1 MRLDEYQK
9 RAFATAQIDW
19 SDARKRHIP
28 TFGVIGELGSLT
40 SELKKTLRDGKAY
53 TDGARNLVEEFGD
66 LLWYLGA
73 IASRHGLS
81 LQVLARRANDAQPPR
96 APFGAPFGHIYA
108 VVSACAALIAVVPDL
123 GVDLPAAQRRRLAQS
138 LGLALHTTL
147 HAIQRQDINLNTV
160 LTENLRKVN
169 GAFGDGAVRPA
180 RCFDARFPGYE
191 RLPRSIGIHFLER
204 ARGPGRLEVVLRVNE
219 LNIGDRLT
227 DNAKRDDGY
236 RYHDA
241 FHLGY
246 AAVLGW
252 SPVVR
257 ATFRCKRKSDAHID
271 EVQDGA
277 RAAIVEEAIA
287 QTVFNYARGHSML
300 EGLDR
305 IDHNLLKLIQRMVRG
320 LEVRR
325 CALHEWQRAIF
336 VGFEAFRA
344 LKRNR
349 GGWLILDA
357 ETQSLTY
364 SKEGPVVG

>member
-1 MRLDEYQK
+1 MKLDEYQRK
-9 RAFATAQIDW
+9 AFATAHIDW
-19 SDARKRHIP
+19 TNARRRHIP

-40 SELKKTLRDGKAY
+40 SELKKSLRDGRAY
-53 TDGARNLVEEFGD
+53 TDGSRNLVEEFGD

-73 IASRHGLS
+73 IASRHQLR
-81 LQVLARRANDAQPPR
+81 LQALAENAAAIR
-96 APFGAPFGHIYA
+96 APRGAFSHVYA
-108 VVSACAALIAVVPDL
+108 MVSAFAALVAVVPDL
-123 GVDLPAAQRRRLAQS
+123 GAELTAGERRRLAS
-138 LGLALHTTL
+138 ALARALRATL
-147 HAIQRQDINLNTV
+147 LAIRSEQLSLNTV
-160 LTENLRKVN
+160 LTQNLRKVT
-169 GAFGDGAVRPA
+169 GAFGSDVIRPA
-180 RCFDARFPGYE
+180 RCFDSGFASYE
-191 RLPRSIGIHFLER
+191 RLPRSISIQFLER
-204 ARGPGRLEVVLRVNE
+204 ARGADRLEVVLRVNE
-219 LNIGDRLT
+219 MNIGDRLT
-227 DNAKRDDGY
+227 DNAKQDDGY
-236 RYHDA
+236 RFHDA
-241 FHLGY
+241 FHLAY

-257 ATFRCKRKSDAHID
+257 ATFRCKRKSDSHID

-305 IDHNLLKLIQRMVRG
+305 IDHGILKLIQRMVRG
-320 LEVRR
+320 LEVRK
-325 CALHEWQRAIF
+325 CVLHEWQRAIF

-357 ETQSLTY
+357 ETRSLTY

>member
-1 MRLDEYQK
+1 VKLDEYQR
-9 RAFATAQIDW
+9 RAFATARIDW
-19 SDARKRHIP
+19 ADARKRHIP

-53 TDGARNLVEEFGD
+53 TDGAHNLIEEFGD
-66 LLWYLGA
+66 LLWYVGA
-73 IASRHGLS
+73 IASRHQLD
-81 LQVLARRANDAQPPR
+81 LQILANRSRAGRVPR
-96 APFGAPFGHIYA
+96 AAFGHIYA
-108 VVSACAALIAVVPDL
+108 MVSAFAALVAVVPDL
-123 GVDLPAAQRRRLAQS
+123 GADLAGTQRRQLAHA
-138 LGLALHTTL
+138 LGVALRATL
-147 HAIQRQDINLNTV
+147 SAIRHEHLDLSTV
-160 LTENLRKVN
+160 LTGNLRKVT
-169 GAFGDGAVRPA
+169 GVFGDDAVRPA

-191 RLPRSIGIHFLER
+191 RLPRSIGIQFLER
-204 ARGPGRLEVVLRVNE
+204 ERGPGRLEVVLRVNN

-227 DNAKRDDGY
+227 DNAKKDDGY
-236 RYHDA
+236 RFHDA
-241 FHLGY
+241 FHLAY
-246 AAVLGW
+246 TAVLGW

-257 ATFRCKRKSDAHID
+257 ATFRCKRKSDSNVD

-305 IDHNLLKLIQRMVRG
+305 IDHGILKLIQRMVRG
-320 LEVRR
+320 LEVRK
-325 CALHEWQRAIF
+325 CSLHEWQRAIF

-364 SKEGPVVG
+364 SREGPVVG

>member
-1 MRLDEYQK
+1 VNLDQYQTK
-9 RAFATAQIDW
+9 AFATAQIDW
-19 SDARKRHIP
+19 NDARKRHIP

-53 TDGARNLVEEFGD
+53 SDGARNLTEEFGD

-73 IASRHGLS
+73 IASRHQLPLQS
-81 LQVLARRANDAQPPR
+81 LADSVRSISVPR
-96 APFGAPFGHIYA
+96 GAFGHIYA
-108 VVSACAALIAVVPDL
+108 MVSAFAHLVTVVPDL
-123 GVDLPAAQRRRLAQS
+123 GADLKSGDRRRLAR
-138 LGLALHTTL
+138 ALSRAL
-147 HAIQRQDINLNTV
+147 RAALLAIQRERMSLSSV
-160 LTENLRKVN
+160 LTQNIRKVT
-169 GAFGDGAVRPA
+169 GVFGPEVTRPA
-180 RCFDARFPGYE
+180 RCFDAGFPTYE
-191 RLPRSIGIHFLER
+191 RLPRSLGVQFLER
-204 ARGPGRLEVVLRVNE
+204 ERGPGRLEVVLRTNGM
-219 LNIGDRLT
+219 NIGDRLT
-227 DNAKRDDGY
+227 DNAKDDDGY
-236 RYHDA
+236 RFHDA
-241 FHLGY
+241 FHLAY

-257 ATFRCKRKSDAHID
+257 ATFRCKRKSNAHVD

-287 QTVFNYARGHSML
+287 QTVFDYARGHSML

-305 IDHNLLKLIQRMVRG
+305 IDNNILKLIQRMVRG

-325 CALHEWQRAIF
+325 CALHEWQRAILI
-336 VGFEAFRA
+336 GYEAFRA

-357 ETQSLTY
+357 ETQSLLY

>member
-1 MRLDEYQK
+1 MKLDEYQRK
-9 RAFATAQIDW
+9 AFATARIDW
-19 SDARKRHIP
+19 GDARKRHIP

-53 TDGARNLVEEFGD
+53 TDGFRNLVEEFGD
-66 LLWYLGA
+66 LLWYVGA
-73 IASRHGLS
+73 IASRHQ
-81 LQVLARRANDAQPPR
+81 LQLQALADGARAVQASR
-96 APFGAPFGHIYA
+96 GMFGHIYA
-108 VVSACAALIAVVPDL
+108 MVSAFATLVAAVPDL
-123 GVDLPAAQRRRLAQS
+123 GADLTSAQRRRLAGT
-138 LGLALHTTL
+138 LGQALRATL
-147 HAIQRQDINLNTV
+147 SAIRREQLNLGTV
-160 LTENLRKVN
+160 LTQNLRKVT
-169 GAFGDGAVRPA
+169 GVFGSEVVRPA
-180 RCFDARFPGYE
+180 RCFDAGFPGYE
-191 RLPRSIGIHFLER
+191 RLPRSIGIQFLER
-204 ARGPGRLEVVLRVNE
+204 ERGAGRLEVVLRVND

-227 DNAKRDDGY
+227 DNAKEDDGY
-236 RYHDA
+236 RFHDA
-241 FHLGY
+241 FHLAY

-257 ATFRCKRKSDAHID
+257 ATFRCKRKSDSHVD

-287 QTVFNYARGHSML
+287 QTVFHYARGHSML

-305 IDHNLLKLIQRMVRG
+305 VDHGILKLIQRMVRG
-320 LEVRR
+320 LEVRK

-336 VGFEAFRA
+336 IGFDAFRA

>member
-40 SELKKTLRDGKAY
+40 SELKKTLRDGRAY
-53 TDGARNLVEEFGD
+53 TDGARNLIEEFGD
-66 LLWYLGA
+66 LLWYLCA
-73 IASRHGLS
+73 IASRHGLD
-81 LQVLARRANDAQPPR
+81 LQDLSCRPLTVRLPR
-96 APFGAPFGHIYA
+96 TAFGHIYA
-108 VVSACAALIAVVPDL
+108 VVSACAALIALVPDL
-123 GVDLPAAQRRRLAQS
+123 GGDLPAAQRRRLAHT
-138 LGLALHTTL
+138 LARAVRTTL
-147 HAIQRQDINLNTV
+147 HAIEREHINLDTV
-160 LTENLRKVN
+160 LTTNLRKVS
-169 GAFGDGAVRPA
+169 GAFGDGAVKPA

-204 ARGPGRLEVVLRVNE
+204 ARGPGRLEVVLRVND

-241 FHLGY
+241 FHLAY

-257 ATFRCKRKSDAHID
+257 STFRCKRKSDPLID

-349 GGWLILDA
+349 GGWLVLDA
-357 ETQSLTY
+357 ETQSLSY
-364 SKEGPVVG
+364 NKEGPVVG